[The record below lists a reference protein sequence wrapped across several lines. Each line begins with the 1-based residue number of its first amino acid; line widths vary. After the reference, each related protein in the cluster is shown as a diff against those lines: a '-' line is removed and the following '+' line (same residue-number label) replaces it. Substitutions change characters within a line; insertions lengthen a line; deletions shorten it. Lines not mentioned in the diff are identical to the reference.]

1 MQGGNGFWLKRLHS
15 PAAVMDKKAINEI
28 KKLIR
33 PDSCIDRIRGCYV
46 DEEGSVIR
54 ELHDSIAAMEK
65 ESLEK
70 YCEILRSALSG
81 KPGRNLFNME
91 FPLEEESEGGRQQ
104 LLYRLQRS
112 ELKSDELLT
121 IFFNKIV
128 GNFRCQTK
136 YLILLV
142 HGMYDVPAKSSDNV
156 KMEDASDYVYP
167 FLLCCICPVILAKEG
182 LCYDEEACTFLDRNT
197 SWAAQK
203 PVCGF
208 LFPAF
213 NDRQSDIHSLLYYCR
228 KEDERHEEISG
239 ELLGC
244 ELPLAES
251 GQKELFRTMVEKTL
265 GPDCSFEKVKNVSD
279 AVSAFIEENKGGD
292 EPVRLE
298 KEQMRRILH
307 ESGAEQDVL
316 GDFDDAY
323 DGLIGEGGAL
333 TAENLVDQTKFEVV
347 SPSLKISVKAG
358 MADMLRTR
366 VIDGREYLM
375 IPVTDELEVNGIRI
389 LKTSR

>member
-1 MQGGNGFWLKRLHS
+1 MRGNVPHNTGRRVQGGNGFWLKRLHS

-213 NDRQSDIHSLLYYCR
+213 NDRQSDIHSLMVV
-228 KEDERHEEISG
+228 I
-239 ELLGC
+239 
-244 ELPLAES
+244 
-251 GQKELFRTMVEKTL
+251 GQ
-265 GPDCSFEKVKNVSD
+265 D
-279 AVSAFIEENKGGD
+279 
-292 EPVRLE
+292 
-298 KEQMRRILH
+298 LH
-307 ESGAEQDVL
+307 IVAG
-316 GDFDDAY
+316 
-323 DGLIGEGGAL
+323 
-333 TAENLVDQTKFEVV
+333 
-347 SPSLKISVKAG
+347 SLKGSRCQG
-358 MADMLRTR
+358 D
-366 VIDGREYLM
+366 
-375 IPVTDELEVNGIRI
+375 I
-389 LKTSR
+389 LKSCGKSDDYQRTGQDDRKS